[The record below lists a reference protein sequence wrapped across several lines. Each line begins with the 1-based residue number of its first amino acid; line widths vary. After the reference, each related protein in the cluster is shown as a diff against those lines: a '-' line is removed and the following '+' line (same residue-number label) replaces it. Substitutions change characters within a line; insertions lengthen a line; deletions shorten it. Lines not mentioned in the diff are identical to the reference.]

1 MVRGERGK
9 QGFSH
14 HCSWCKL
21 KSLLIKRSE
30 HSRFACQGMPSI
42 MNLSLKK
49 LAASTLILASLSS
62 FASLAN
68 ATVTAQQSAVILKT
82 FSDTSVKDFRQ
93 FLNSLAN
100 ADVVKTADFGPAI
113 SAFLDN
119 KPLSAAQQN
128 DIHRLL
134 GLYTRMKYGSAA
146 TETLREL
153 VAIPTVRVDGVAQHE
168 NPAFIKIADK
178 IKSLAEGFD
187 LKFRNVDNRVYEVS
201 LDGASD
207 EVVGIHVHADVVPV
221 TLDNWVLP
229 DGTRLDPFKVTLIGD
244 RMYGRGT
251 EDDKNGIVVALY
263 AMKVIKE
270 EKLPLARNFK
280 LLIDTTEETAGDA
293 IPYYFE
299 RNPTPAYNL
308 ALDGGY
314 PVVIAEKGY
323 GTVMASFA
331 RRQAEGEGAE
341 IVSMTGG
348 MATNQIPS
356 KSVATLLTDK
366 PAELAASLQQAGAE
380 YVKSNGGD
388 FEVDARVDGKDVK
401 LTVTGVSAHSSAPQS
416 GVNPVARMLDFINSL
431 QGKVALKHNQITDAA
446 RYAADNWGLD
456 YLGSKLGVGFSDDF
470 MGPLTASLTYV
481 AMDEKAFKLAVNLR
495 VPKGKSPQVLKSEI
509 AEKLA
514 AWSTKT
520 AIKPAFDYSIAE
532 PMYRNPEGEWVK
544 ALLAVASE
552 NLGMEHT
559 FGTSAG
565 ATSVH
570 SLPNGVQFGLARP
583 EVKYTGHTDNEFK
596 TTGQFLLDLQIV
608 TEMMGRIG
616 QLPKL

>member
-1 MVRGERGK
+1 
-9 QGFSH
+9 
-14 HCSWCKL
+14 
-21 KSLLIKRSE
+21 
-30 HSRFACQGMPSI
+30 
-42 MNLSLKK
+42 MNFSLKH

-62 FASLAN
+62 FTLTAQAN
-68 ATVTAQQSAVILKT
+68 ITPQQSAAILKT
-82 FSDTSVKDFRQ
+82 FSDTSVTDFRQ
-93 FLNSLAN
+93 FLGGLAKS
-100 ADVVKTADFGPAI
+100 DLGKTDNLGPAI

-119 KPLSAAQQN
+119 KTLTPDQQN
-128 DIHRLL
+128 EIHRLL
-134 GLYTRMKYGSAA
+134 GLYARVKYGAAA

-153 VAIPTVRVDGVAQHE
+153 VAIPTFRVEGVDQHD
-168 NPAFIKIADK
+168 NPEFIKIADK
-178 IKSLAEGFD
+178 IKGLAQAFN
-187 LKFRNVDNRVYEVS
+187 LNFRNIDNRVYEIS
-201 LDGASD
+201 LEGSGD
-207 EVVGIHVHADVVPV
+207 EVVGIHAHADVVPV
-221 TLDNWVLP
+221 TPENWVLK
-229 DGTRLDPFKVTLIGD
+229 DGTKLDPFKVTLIGD

-280 LLIDTTEETAGDA
+280 LLVDTTEETTGDA

-299 RNPTPAYNL
+299 HNPTPNYNL

-323 GTVMASFA
+323 GTVMANFA
-331 RRQAEGEGAE
+331 KRKAEGKGAE
-341 IVSMTGG
+341 IISMTGG

-356 KSVATLLTDK
+356 TSVVTLLSEK
-366 PAELAASLQQAGAE
+366 PVELAASLQKAGAE
-380 YVKSNGGD
+380 YAKSNGGNFD
-388 FEVDARVDGKDVK
+388 VTAKVDGKDVK
-401 LTVTGVSAHSSAPQS
+401 LTVTGVSAHSSEPES
-416 GVNPVARMLDFINSL
+416 GINPVSRMLGFINSL
-431 QGKVALKHNQITDAA
+431 DGKVALKHNHITDAA

-456 YLGSKLGVGFSDDF
+456 YLGGKLGVGFSDAF

-481 AMDEKAFKLAVNLR
+481 GMDDKAFKLAVNLR
-495 VPKGKSPQVLKSEI
+495 VPKGKSPETLKTEI
-509 AEKLA
+509 ADKLD
-514 AWSTKT
+514 AWSKKT
-520 AIKPAFDYSIAE
+520 HIAVAFDYSIAE

-552 NLGMEHT
+552 NLGMEHKY
-559 FGTSAG
+559 GTSAG

-570 SLPNGVQFGLARP
+570 ELPNGVQFGLAKP

-596 TTGQFLLDLQIV
+596 TVDQFLLDLQIV